1 MGLLCISGTTVRWV
15 MLPLCRGPPNDL
27 VSVASMSSD
36 RAGMH
41 VRSWAMEAQ
50 VCQAFKA
57 VAHLLDTVVGE
68 SIKVERGQLSGQ
80 WSL

>member
-1 MGLLCISGTTVRWV
+1 
-15 MLPLCRGPPNDL
+15 
-27 VSVASMSSD
+27 VASMSSD